1 MYEKIILLFIIINI
15 PIVFFY
21 KYLVNLI
28 NIYDYGDGI
37 RKLQKRPIAL
47 IGGFMVL
54 ASSGFRVNSDL
65 AQLSMITIAFAII
78 ADFLFLPPLLMKL
91 ENLKNK
97 NKQK

>member
-47 IGGFMVL
+47 IGGFIL
-54 ASSGFRVNSDL
+54 IYN
-65 AQLSMITIAFAII
+65 LSIFFYYKYFYNIE
-78 ADFLFLPPLLMKL
+78 FLSIFFLY
-91 ENLKNK
+91 
-97 NKQK
+97 